1 MKRVIA
7 AIIILFLILG
17 VCWADK
23 IITDSFENETYRLIE
38 NIKRERSTENTAES
52 AAYINELI
60 DLFESKEKMLVFFA
74 NKSIVDDIERSVYRL
89 KDFNDGDKTVFMAE
103 ISVLET
109 EIKELKRSTGLFL
122 ESVF

>member
-1 MKRVIA
+1 MKRVIT
-7 AIIILFLILG
+7 AIVVLILIIA
-17 VCWADK
+17 VCVADSLV
-23 IITDSFENETYRLIE
+23 TDSFEKETYRLIE
-38 NIKRERSTENTAES
+38 NIKREKNADMPAES
-52 AAYINELI
+52 AAYINEMI
-60 DLFESKEKMLVFFA
+60 DLFERKEKMLVFFA

-89 KDFNDGDKTVFMAE
+89 KDFNDGDHTVFMAE